1 MPAASRTTIAA
12 PRPGNRLGERLRQ
25 LRVSAGLT
33 QTELAGDRFSKEYV
47 SQIERGKTR
56 PTRETIEW
64 LGQRLGVDADFLQNG
79 VSTDERSRIE
89 TMLARAEAL
98 SESDRN
104 AEAVELVDQI
114 RAAVLATGALELAE
128 GLEDRRMTAHVYFQ
142 ASLIAE
148 REGHWV
154 TARTYAERAKTL
166 YEEVDDEADVGR
178 LLNNLGGLNF
188 LLGKPDDAVKY
199 LKDAFKVLIDTGS
212 NDEAATAVSSLAQV
226 QLGRGELQLAEEQAR
241 HALSLLDGRDD
252 RLDEIGNAQPVLGP
266 ALP

>member
-1 MPAASRTTIAA
+1 MRLTPVSRQMSNHVRQTTT
-12 PRPGNRLGERLRQ
+12 PRPAVHGTRLGERLRQ

-104 AEAVELVDQI
+104 AEAVEQVEDI
-114 RAAVLATGALELAE
+114 KTAVLATGSPELEV
-128 GLEDRRMTAHVYFQ
+128 RM
-142 ASLIAE
+142 
-148 REGHWV
+148 
-154 TARTYAERAKTL
+154 
-166 YEEVDDEADVGR
+166 
-178 LLNNLGGLNF
+178 
-188 LLGKPDDAVKY
+188 
-199 LKDAFKVLIDTGS
+199 
-212 NDEAATAVSSLAQV
+212 
-226 QLGRGELQLAEEQAR
+226 
-241 HALSLLDGRDD
+241 LS
-252 RLDEIGNAQPVLGP
+252 
-266 ALP
+266 